1 MKKLITVVFLSVVL
15 LAGFAFPVYGTS
27 RDLKFNEAG
36 QFKIVQFTD
45 VHYVKGDPKSDGA
58 LECIREVLRFE
69 KPDLVIFTGD
79 VSCCAPALE
88 GMRDVV
94 SIVSQAGVP
103 FYVCF
108 GNHDREF
115 DATNEQLYDMIR
127 TLPSNLH
134 PDRNGGPVPDI
145 DLCVRNDDGSPAF
158 VLYCIDSHSYKWDT
172 DEYEWIT
179 GEQIDSYRARS
190 AHYIALNGGT
200 PVPSLAFFHIP
211 IPEYALAAGDQDADL
226 VGTRM
231 EKCYC
236 PKHNSGFFSA
246 MKECGDVRAVFVGH
260 DHDNDYCVM
269 WQGIMLAYGRFSGGG
284 TTYGHLSNGARV
296 ILLNENGAMDTWVRL
311 RDGRRL
317 NSLRLDCAGTTGKFV
332 HQD

>member
-1 MKKLITVVFLSVVL
+1 M
-15 LAGFAFPVYGTS
+15 
-27 RDLKFNEAG
+27 E
-36 QFKIVQFTD
+36 
-45 VHYVKGDPKSDGA
+45 
-58 LECIREVLRFE
+58 
-69 KPDLVIFTGD
+69 
-79 VSCCAPALE
+79 
-88 GMRDVV
+88 
-94 SIVSQAGVP
+94 
-103 FYVCF
+103 
-108 GNHDREF
+108 
-115 DATNEQLYDMIR
+115 ATNEQLYDMIR

-190 AHYIALNGGT
+190 AHYTTLNGGT

-211 IPEYALAAGDQDADL
+211 FPEYALAAGDQDADL
-226 VGTRM
+226 VWTRM

-269 WQGIMLAYGRFSGGG
+269 WQGIMLAYGRFSAGG

-317 NSLRLDCAGTTGKFV
+317 NPLRLDCAGTTGKFV
-332 HQD
+332 QLD

>member
-1 MKKLITVVFLSVVL
+1 MKKSLSLPAVILFFL
-15 LAGFAFPVYGTS
+15 AAAFCNAQ
-27 RDLKFNEAG
+27 DLRLDRRG

-45 VHYVKGDPKSDGA
+45 VHYVKGDPKSEGG
-58 LECIREVLRFE
+58 LECIRKILRSE
-69 KPDLVIFTGD
+69 RPDLVIFTGD

-94 SIVSQAGVP
+94 SIVSKAGVP

-108 GNHDREF
+108 GNHDKEY
-115 DATNEQLYDMIR
+115 DATNEQMYDMIR

-134 PDRNGGPVPDI
+134 PDRGTGPVPDI
-145 DLCVRNDDGSPAF
+145 DLCVRNSDGSPAF

-179 GEQIDSYRARS
+179 EEQIGSYRSRS
-190 AHYIALNGGT
+190 ASYTALNGGE

-211 IPEYALAAGDQDADL
+211 FPEYALAAGDQGADL

-236 PKHNSGFFSA
+236 PKHNSGLFDA

-269 WQGIMLAYGRFSGGG
+269 WQGIMLAYGRYSGGDSS
-284 TTYGHLSNGARV
+284 YHNVSSGARV
-296 ILLNENGAMDTWVRL
+296 ILLHSGGL
-311 RDGRRL
+311 
-317 NSLRLDCAGTTGKFV
+317 
-332 HQD
+332 

>member
-1 MKKLITVVFLSVVL
+1 MKTFLTLPTIL
-15 LAGFAFPVYGTS
+15 LFFFAAAFCNA
-27 RDLKFNEAG
+27 RDLRFDRRG

-58 LECIREVLRFE
+58 LECIRKILSFE

-94 SIVSQAGVP
+94 SIVSRAGVP

-108 GNHDREF
+108 GNHDREY

-134 PDRNGGPVPDI
+134 PDRNGAPVPDV
-145 DLCVRNDDGSPAF
+145 DLCVRNADGSPGF
-158 VLYCIDSHSYKWDT
+158 VLYCLDSHSYKWDT

-179 GEQIDSYRARS
+179 DGQIDSYRTRS
-190 AHYIALNGGT
+190 ASYTASHGGV

-211 IPEYALAAGDQDADL
+211 FPEYALAAGDQGADL

-236 PKHNSGFFSA
+236 PRHNSGLFSA
-246 MKECGDVRAVFVGH
+246 MKECGDVRAVFTGH

-269 WQGIMLAYGRFSGGG
+269 WQGIMLAYGRYSGGDSS
-284 TTYGHLSNGARV
+284 YHNVSAGARV
-296 ILLNENGAMDTWVRL
+296 ILLHSDSLLDTWVTL
-311 RDGRRL
+311 KDGRRL
-317 NSLRLDCAGTTGKFV
+317 NPLRLDCKGPGGKFV
-332 HQD
+332 QMD